1 MQAHSETIALVTL
14 ATGAGAGAA
23 IDLVTRRI
31 PNAVSLATAIAGV
44 ALAAAGQSGTSV
56 GAALAGFG
64 IGMLLML
71 PGHLWGATGAG
82 DVKLMGAVGTI
93 LGPAGVVQAFLYT
106 AIAGGFLAVLVA
118 IARGRLTE
126 TLGRTGRLMTATRT
140 ARQEASTQGAANRF
154 PYGPAIAIGS
164 LLAVLG

>member
-1 MQAHSETIALVTL
+1 MQAHSEAIALVTL
-14 ATGAGAGAA
+14 ATGAGAA
-23 IDLVTRRI
+23 IDLATRRI

-71 PGHLWGATGAG
+71 PGYLWGATGAG

-106 AIAGGFLAVLVA
+106 AIAGGFLAVMVA
-118 IARGRLTE
+118 IARGRLTQ
-126 TLGRTGRLMTATRT
+126 TLGRTGRLMTPTATRT
-140 ARQEASTQGAANRF
+140 ASQEARAQGAANRF